1 MIKNCIIF
9 VLLLAIL
16 LTGLTGA
23 GLYWLNDDFR
33 KEADDIFRLLDEEA
47 EKID

>member
-33 KEADDIFRLLDEEA
+33 KEADDIFRLIGKEA
-47 EKID
+47 DKID